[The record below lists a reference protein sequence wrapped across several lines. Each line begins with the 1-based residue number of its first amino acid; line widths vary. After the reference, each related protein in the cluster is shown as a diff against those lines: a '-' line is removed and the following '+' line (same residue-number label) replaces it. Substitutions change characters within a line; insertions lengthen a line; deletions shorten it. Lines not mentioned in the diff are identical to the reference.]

1 MTTISA
7 KIINDDK
14 ISFERICD
22 SMGINISSAIN
33 SFVKTTIREN
43 GLPFA
48 LKASEDSYI
57 YSEKMCNAD

>member
-7 KIINDDK
+7 KIIYDDK
-14 ISFERICD
+14 ICFERLCD

-33 SFVKTTIREN
+33 SFVKATIREN